1 MDAAFDLWCSTA
13 HPLVMLAKVKEGV
26 AGFWPGTETSSHSL
40 GDLEHRIVCD
50 GGRDKGCLPVCAI
63 VLGADH
69 HTPITEG
76 IM

>member
-1 MDAAFDLWCSTA
+1 MFNSSSTGD
-13 HPLVMLAKVKEGV
+13 VGEGEGGGV